1 MVLVVFNNNNYNRLQ
16 HLPAVHFWFSADTS
30 LHSWEVFRWPVEEV
44 VRRVVR
50 GTWEER
56 LGVLASHLLTREFTV
71 RQN

>member
-30 LHSWEVFRWPVEEV
+30 LHSWEVFRWAVEEV

-50 GTWEER
+50 GR
-56 LGVLASHLLTREFTV
+56 SDLVF
-71 RQN
+71 